1 MPRMRPKARI
11 AAMIAFL
18 GLAFVMGRGLAFAQS
33 LDIPS
38 KHWGLSFGNSS
49 EFTGLR
55 FNFRDSRVKRIT
67 GVNVTLWGPRQ
78 DNEEAVVTGL
88 SFGPLPG
95 GAHLRGVQIGLLG
108 IVGMKS
114 ITGVS
119 VAPLG
124 LGAEESVTGINL
136 AGLGMGTGKN
146 LVGINIA
153 GIGLGAGEN
162 LTGLSLA
169 GLGLGA
175 GKDVTGVTI
184 GGLGVGASGSAT
196 GITMGG
202 FGAGAGQDMIGLNFG
217 GLGLGAGKKLV
228 GINIA
233 GIGAGA
239 GDLIA
244 GLTVAGLAAGSKE
257 VRGLTVAGAA
267 VGGQNLVGLYIAGGV
282 VHVVKD
288 GSLRG
293 CAVSPFNYIRGAQT
307 GLSIGIVNYAWSV
320 RGVQLGLVNI
330 VRNNP
335 RGLKILP
342 VFNTSF

>member
-1 MPRMRPKARI
+1 MSQTRPKACM
-11 AAMIAFL
+11 AAMLAFL
-18 GLAFVMGRGLAFAQS
+18 GLAFVMGRGLAGAQS

-38 KHWGLSFGNSS
+38 KRWGLSFGNSS

-88 SFGPLPG
+88 SFGLLPG

-119 VAPLG
+119 IAPLG
-124 LGAEESVTGINL
+124 LGAAENVIGINL
-136 AGLGMGTGKN
+136 AGLG
-146 LVGINIA
+146 
-153 GIGLGAGEN
+153 LGAGESIV
-162 LTGLSLA
+162 GISLA

-175 GKDVTGVTI
+175 GKDVRGITV
-184 GGLGVGASGSAT
+184 GGLGVGAGER
-196 GITMGG
+196 
-202 FGAGAGQDMIGLNFG
+202 MIGLNVG
-217 GLGLGAGKKLV
+217 GIGLGAGKKLV
-228 GINIA
+228 GINVA
-233 GIGAGA
+233 GVGAGA
-239 GDLIA
+239 GDLLA
-244 GLTVAGLAAGSKE
+244 GLTISGLAAGSTE
-257 VRGLTVAGAA
+257 VRGLTIAGAA
-267 VGGQNLVGLYIAGGV
+267 VGGQNLVGLHVAGGV

-288 GSLRG
+288 GFLRG
-293 CAVSPFNYIRGAQT
+293 CAVSPFNYVRGTQI
-307 GLSIGIVNYAWSV
+307 GLTIGIVNYARTV

-330 VRNNP
+330 VRDNP
-335 RGLKILP
+335 RGLKVLP